1 MLTVKFKEMMG
12 CLMECVLHHLNDK
25 TQNTFKP
32 SLVGQD
38 KMMSLSTLDIIFSL
52 TDEYY
57 VVIVVSIFF
66 RIFSHL
72 PVIVT
77 NNRFQVARGGWLPDQ
92 NITICFHTI
101 PTPDTLVLTSAHVLL
116 ENTHAWRRK
125 NCIEQC

>member
-12 CLMECVLHHLNDK
+12 CLMECVLHHLNDR

-52 TDEYY
+52 NDEYY

-92 NITICFHTI
+92 NITFFF
-101 PTPDTLVLTSAHVLL
+101 TPYQLQILL
-116 ENTHAWRRK
+116 
-125 NCIEQC
+125 C